1 MTPSK
6 ALTKGLVS
14 VAQLGQTEVVQ
25 CLLKVIPQKILTTA
39 VLANAMDK
47 NNSTAA
53 AILLPHCSKPTL
65 ALQMAARHGFLQ
77 AVQTLLSQVHNRRIR
92 NLALIEAA
100 KHNHMPVAQY
110 LLPYTNARAQES
122 KALQEAAD
130 AGNEDMVR
138 FLLPHSDPLANPLA
152 NHSHAIQ
159 QAAWAG
165 HLTIVA
171 LLAPPF

>member
-14 VAQLGQTEVVQ
+14 AAQLGQTEVVQ

-39 VLANAMDK
+39 VLANAMDT

-53 AILLPHCSKPTL
+53 ALLLPHCSKPTL